1 MPANL
6 SLGLNHAKNNWKNSF
21 VVKLVDK
28 KDKVDTVRQERETS
42 SFAVADFY
50 SSYQL
55 QSFEIAGKLMSF
67 SPLF

>member
-21 VVKLVDK
+21 VVKLVNK
-28 KDKVDTVRQERETS
+28 KDNVDTVSQERETS

-50 SSYQL
+50 TSYQL
-55 QSFEIAGKLMSF
+55 QSFEIV
-67 SPLF
+67 